1 MFKCEIRTGG
11 AAFHSE
17 KSEMD
22 PFLDRE
28 IVGQEVSRLLKK
40 IAMEIQRG
48 SDYGSIIDLNGNKVG
63 EWSLE

>member
-11 AAFHSE
+11 AAFHCE
-17 KSEMD
+17 NPAMD
-22 PFLDRE
+22 PVLDRE
-28 IVGQEVSRLLKK
+28 VMGQEVSRLLKK

>member
-1 MFKCEIRTGG
+1 MRNQNRRCGV
-11 AAFHSE
+11 HSE
-17 KSEMD
+17 ESEMD

-28 IVGQEVSRLLKK
+28 SVGQEVSRLLKK

-48 SDYGSIIDLNGNKVG
+48 SNYGSIIDLNGNKVG